1 MRVLPY
7 YIVHTVINSIK
18 KLFKT
23 WVAIFIAI
31 CLGLGLVGGIIG
43 VVVGTVVEDS
53 SIDSSAEEIIEEE
66 DEIPE
71 MTPEETAEMQSFI
84 TGGIALLTFIVILF
98 SIYGGD
104 KSGAKIFTMPDV
116 NFLFASPMKPQSI
129 LMFRMIL
136 QMGVAIASSIYL
148 LFQLPNLTMNVG
160 LSIKTCLTVF
170 LGYGILLYLSRLAS
184 VFTYTV
190 TATHETL
197 RKFIRPFVIGILMLL
212 SVGYLAVVHLG
223 KMDYF
228 EAVLYICSF
237 RYMKYIPVFGWLSG
251 LIMSTVNGT
260 LAEFFIFLVLIVAA
274 IIGLTALIWQIKA
287 DFYEDAFSGAS
298 EMQETLEAAQKGE
311 TKKRKKDRSE
321 KLMRNGE
328 FKGQGAY
335 MFLSK
340 TVYNRRRFSKLGI
353 FSGTALTYSLIT
365 LAFCSSLA
373 FLVDFKSIL
382 PIGFIMLVCIFFR
395 NLGNPLADE
404 MNRSYIFTVP
414 ESPFRKLFYSIAGG
428 LYETVC
434 DLVPVFLIAAVSVP
448 EETANLVLWF
458 ILWVSLDAFCSSV
471 GLFTELAIPSA
482 VVPSI
487 KAMFGVF
494 IRMFAIV
501 PGLIMVIISAAANM
515 PLFIILTILLNLA
528 VATVLISISQFFL
541 HAGKK

>member
-7 YIVHTVINSIK
+7 YILHTVVNSIK

-23 WVAIFIAI
+23 WVAVFIAV
-31 CLGLGLVGGIIG
+31 CLAFGLIGGIIG
-43 VVVGTVVEDS
+43 VVVGTAVEDTA
-53 SIDSSAEEIIEEE
+53 IDSSVEEIVEEE
-66 DEIPE
+66 SPE
-71 MTPEETAEMQSFI
+71 MTPEETKEMYSFI
-84 TGGIALLTFIVILF
+84 TGAIALITLLVILF
-98 SIYGGD
+98 SIYSGD

-129 LMFRMIL
+129 LMFRMVL
-136 QMGVAIASSIYL
+136 QMGIAIASSIYL
-148 LFQLPNLTMNVG
+148 LFQLPNLVLNLG
-160 LSIKTCLTVF
+160 LSIKTCLCIF

-190 TATHETL
+190 TATHEAL
-197 RKFIRPFVIGILMLL
+197 RKYIRPFVIGVLILLA
-212 SVGYLAVVHLG
+212 VGYLAVVNVG

-237 RYMKYIPVFGWLSG
+237 KYIKFIPVFGWLSG

-260 LAEFFIFLVLIVAA
+260 FAEFIIYLILIIASAVA
-274 IIGLTALIWQIKA
+274 LTALIWRIKA

-298 EMQETLEAAQKGE
+298 EMQETLEAAKKGE

-335 MFLSK
+335 MFFSK
-340 TVYNRRRFSKLGI
+340 TVYNRRRFSKLNI
-353 FSGTALTYSLIT
+353 FSGTALTYSLIAI
-365 LAFCSSLA
+365 AFCTSLS
-373 FLVDFKSIL
+373 FIIDFKSIL

-395 NLGNPLADE
+395 NLGNPLSDE
-404 MNRSYIFTVP
+404 MDKICIFTVP
-414 ESPFRKLFYSIAGG
+414 ESPFKKLFYSIIGG

-434 DLVPVFLIAAVSVP
+434 DLIPVFIIVAVSVP
-448 EETANLVLWF
+448 KEISNLVLWF
-458 ILWVSLDAFCSSV
+458 ILWISLDAFCSTV
-471 GLFTELAIPSA
+471 GLFTEFAIPSA

-487 KAMFGVF
+487 KAMFSLF

-501 PGLIMVIISAAANM
+501 PGLIMVIIAATTNA
-515 PLFIILTILLNLA
+515 PLFLILTVILNLVA
-528 VATVLISISQFFL
+528 ATVLISVSQVFL